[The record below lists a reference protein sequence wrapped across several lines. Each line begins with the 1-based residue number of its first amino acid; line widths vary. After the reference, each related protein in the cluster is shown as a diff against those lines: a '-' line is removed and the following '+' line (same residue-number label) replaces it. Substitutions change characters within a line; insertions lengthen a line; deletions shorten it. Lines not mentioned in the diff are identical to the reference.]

1 MRNID
6 DIVRPPKWSPHSK
19 NHNSRSSPSV
29 RAGAPVDRS
38 KILRQVY
45 GRIEGMIDSPIEP
58 FWVKTR
64 NYQTT
69 DLRSVDDEL
78 NRSFS
83 LGLTE
88 FSAEDALQQIIHDSL
103 HTDRS
108 MQRELS
114 TVTSYLSSPA
124 VVLSD
129 DIEVN
134 SAFSEWVENVR
145 PSYWTAWK
153 PQDKSLLGIAILAK
167 RAAFAAPR
175 TDEVLAGQR

>member
-1 MRNID
+1 MKTLD
-6 DIVRPPKWSPHSK
+6 FLLLTLTRP
-19 NHNSRSSPSV
+19 
-29 RAGAPVDRS
+29 AEA
-38 KILRQVY
+38 Y
-45 GRIEGMIDSPIEP
+45 GRIEGIIDSRIEP

-88 FSAEDALQQIIHDSL
+88 FLAEDALQQIIHDSL
-103 HTDRS
+103 HTDRN

-153 PQDKSLLGIAILAK
+153 QQDKSSLLGIAILAR

-175 TDEVLAGQR
+175 TDDALAGQR